1 MNKRLLVQLILHP
14 DCRLIAVDNSDYNRL
29 GIDMQDHVMVDYL
42 VYNEDK
48 HPVDGTLKLRYE
60 HLNRG
65 YYRAQFTT
73 EYNLPKDG
81 TYSYYKMLIP
91 ILEHFSNGQ
100 EYFKM
105 ADEMFYFSGKVY
117 LVNSDAPEVMTEQE
131 VFANSKV
138 LSDCMSWYDTV
149 HDNKASQTF
158 YLPAKKIFSVC
169 KLNRCLAL
177 LQKRLLG
184 CNNPC
189 KNLGCD
195 KNTETEYRNFLFSAM
210 YVFDYLKD
218 IGNFS
223 EAQRILDNLSSC
235 NFICDDLDDLTNN
248 DCGCGNS

>member
-1 MNKRLLVQLILHP
+1 MDKRLLVQLILHP

-29 GIDMQDHVMVDYL
+29 GADMGEHVMVDFL
-42 VYNEDK
+42 VYNEDDHAFK
-48 HPVDGTLKLRYE
+48 NTLKIRYE
-60 HLNRG
+60 HLNKG

-73 EYNLPKDG
+73 EYLLTKDG
-81 TYSYYKMLIP
+81 TYSYYKLLIP
-91 ILEHFSNGQ
+91 ILEHFLLEDSYVN
-100 EYFKM
+100 M

-117 LVNSDAPEVMTEQE
+117 LVNSSAPAVMTESE
-131 VFANSKV
+131 VFENSEV
-138 LSDCMSWYDTV
+138 LDNCLQWYDTV
-149 HDNKASQTF
+149 HSNRASQTF

-177 LQKRLLG
+177 LQKKLLG

-195 KNTETEYRNFLFSAM
+195 KDTETLYRNFLFSAL

-235 NFICDDLDDLTNN
+235 NFICDDNDLPTN